1 MLTGLIRLGRAA
13 LAALGLLAAGAALAE
28 APAGGLKPI
37 VLGLQPTGT
46 ASWEIEVIR
55 ARDLAAKHGIDLVV
69 KEVADNRAGSVA
81 LLAGE
86 VDIVLSDF
94 FWVSIQR
101 AKGTAV
107 SFVPHS
113 LTVGGVLTRPGSG
126 IAGVSDLKGRRIA
139 VAGGPLDKSWLVLQA
154 YYAEK
159 TGGRLADEATVR
171 FGAPP
176 LVNELLQNGEAD
188 VALNVWHF
196 NARLKAAGMTEVLSV
211 PAMLAE
217 MGVPPAVPLLGWVF
231 RDEAGTEK
239 PEALAGFLAASFEAK
254 GILAADDAVWEGLR
268 ERMRAGTDEALFRQL
283 REDYRKG
290 IVARPSAEA
299 AAAAEKA
306 FALMGRIG
314 GSELTGDRDG
324 LSPGTFW
331 AGYTH

>member
-1 MLTGLIRLGRAA
+1 MLTGLIRLGQAA
-13 LAALGLLAAGAALAE
+13 VAALGLLAAGAAMGETAS
-28 APAGGLKPI
+28 GGPKPI

-55 ARDLAAKHGIDLVV
+55 ARDLAAKHGIELVV

-101 AKGTAV
+101 ARGTAV

-126 IAGVSDLKGRRIA
+126 IAGVADLKGRRIA

-176 LVNELLQNGEAD
+176 LVNELLQNGDAD

-196 NARLKAAGMTEVLSV
+196 NARLKAAGMTEILAV

-217 MGVPPAVPLLGWVF
+217 MGVPPSVPLLGWVF
-231 RDEAGTEK
+231 RDELGTEK
-239 PEALAGFLAASFEAK
+239 PDALAGFLAASFEAK
-254 GILAADDAVWEGLR
+254 GILAAEDAVWEGLR
-268 ERMRAGTDEALFRQL
+268 GKMRAGTDEGLFRLL
-283 REDYRKG
+283 REDYRRG
-290 IVARPSAEA
+290 IVARSSAEA
-299 AAAAEKA
+299 VAAAEKA

-314 GSELTGDRDG
+314 GSELTGDRSA

-331 AGYTH
+331 TGYTN